1 MIRYICTIDVPM
13 KRLIIIGSLL
23 SAIAVMLGAFGA
35 HALKSVLSITELQTY
50 ETGVRYQFIHSI
62 GIILIA
68 ILYHIQPSKL
78 LLRAGMFLY
87 LGILFFSF
95 SLYLLALKEV
105 LGISSWTFLGPITP
119 IGGVFFITGWVLTAW
134 SFLSTRHE

>member
-1 MIRYICTIDVPM
+1 
-13 KRLIIIGSLL
+13 
-23 SAIAVMLGAFGA
+23 
-35 HALKSVLSITELQTY
+35 
-50 ETGVRYQFIHSI
+50 
-62 GIILIA
+62 
-68 ILYHIQPSKL
+68 
-78 LLRAGMFLY
+78 MFLY
-87 LGILFFSF
+87 LGIIFFSF